1 MSTPIKIY
9 KIKTM
14 GEVLEGTG
22 WNWCAILAA
31 IEKVIEIEEEKDK
44 KDQDEAMLDSL
55 WKVDYDI
62 VKGML
67 GVELSE

>member
-14 GEVLEGTG
+14 EEVLKDSG
-22 WNWCAILAA
+22 WNWCSILLA
-31 IEKVIEIEEEKDK
+31 IEKVIELEEEKENKDTELLDNLWQV
-44 KDQDEAMLDSL
+44 DQD
-55 WKVDYDI
+55 I
-62 VKGML
+62 IKGMIN

>member
-14 GEVLEGTG
+14 EEVLKDSG
-22 WNWCAILAA
+22 WNWCSILLA
-31 IEKVIEIEEEKDK
+31 IEKVIELEEEKDNK
-44 KDQDEAMLDSL
+44 DTELLDNLWQVDQD
-55 WKVDYDI
+55 I
-62 VKGML
+62 IKGMIN